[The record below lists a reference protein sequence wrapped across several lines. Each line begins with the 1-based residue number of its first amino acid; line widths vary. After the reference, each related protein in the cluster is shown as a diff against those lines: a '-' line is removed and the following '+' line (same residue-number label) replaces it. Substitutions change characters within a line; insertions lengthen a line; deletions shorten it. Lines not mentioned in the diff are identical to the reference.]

1 MAGGL
6 LWRGVA
12 DDLPRLLGKGGQ
24 LESGGSVGFLD
35 LGGRR
40 RTCTPLELNTWRTWG
55 VCIGIWR
62 TWGVCIGLADLQD
75 WGGSAGLAHLADLGG
90 LACVSSGLR
99 RRWL

>member
-55 VCIGIWR
+55 VCIR
-62 TWGVCIGLADLQD
+62 FADLQD
-75 WGGSAGLAHLADLGG
+75 WSGSAGLAHLADLGG
-90 LACVSSGLR
+90 LACVPSGLGW
-99 RRWL
+99 RWA